1 MVKLID
7 RVRDHRRRRA
17 RIDNKVALVQWPDF
31 DEGVHVGPFG
41 SAGGRRVIPAL
52 QKSRRSCSKGGRIAR
67 PCLKNLMSIATRS
80 CRL

>member
-31 DEGVHVGPFG
+31 DEGVGPSAQQAADASFQHFKNRVVAVARAEG
-41 SAGGRRVIPAL
+41 SRVHAL
-52 QKSRRSCSKGGRIAR
+52 R
-67 PCLKNLMSIATRS
+67 T
-80 CRL
+80 